1 MKDNYDPYS
10 HDHDNQNQ
18 YQQPQYNVVG
28 GSPST
33 GTTIVSPQSISSPVY
48 DYNINSSTNQYNN
61 HGHSHNSNSGGGGH
75 HHHNRLGH
83 PQPYYASYND
93 INSKPQDNNSN
104 NNYNNYSNYYTQQ
117 QQQQQQQYNNN
128 YDNNNYNNN
137 NNYYP
142 QQQQQF
148 SPQQFYNNNLNGGN
162 VSFQLLLNNLLNDND
177 AKKLAIWIVVMLI
190 FTLYEIFYGAYLE
203 SLGLV
208 SDGFHT
214 LFDCIGLI
222 ISLMGMIFGRKGPN
236 QDYTYGYDR
245 WEVLGTFA
253 NCCFLLFVSFF
264 LFLESIER
272 LLEPPH
278 IHDHGRVI
286 SLAFVSLII
295 NLLGLFF
302 FKRQH
307 SPMDSNNNRN
317 KGLIR
322 NMNLLTITNH
332 ILVDSCTSLGVI
344 FSSLLGKTMGLEIS
358 DSLISL
364 IIAAIIVYDVLP
376 VALRTAKT
384 LLQTTPDAIKQDI
397 DSAMIKIQKIN
408 GVLDCNERHFWAHS
422 SGSYIGSI
430 NVIVRSN
437 CLEHEIT
444 STVRKHLSFIQD
456 LTVQVEREHI
466 HNHNHQHSHNQEQ
479 LNHEHKHHHNHDNH
493 DHHNEHNHDH
503 HDHDHHEHH
512 DEHNHDEHDHHG
524 HSHNNNNNNHG
535 HSHNNNNNHH
545 GHSHNNNNDQQQEHH
560 HSHDQEDEVPK
571 YQVQQEDTDEIEHEH
586 EHEHDHEHIHDHH
599 HNENDDDHNHSH
611 GHSHQ
616 HKHNHSHDNDHHN
629 HNHSHNTDGWGEDD
643 DSTQ

>member
-1 MKDNYDPYS
+1 MQDSYDPYA
-10 HDHDNQNQ
+10 HRNDDQHNQ
-18 YQQPQYNVVG
+18 YYQQSPQQPQYTVES
-28 GSPST
+28 SPSNNN
-33 GTTIVSPQSISSPVY
+33 INNNNVVSPQSISSPTPY
-48 DYNINSSTNQYNN
+48 DYNNNNQY
-61 HGHSHNSNSGGGGH
+61 SNSNSNNHSHGHH

-83 PQPYYASYND
+83 PQPYYASYSE
-93 INSKPQDNNSN
+93 INSKQDYNNSN
-104 NNYNNYSNYYTQQ
+104 NINYNNYYQQ

-128 YDNNNYNNN
+128 DNNNNFYQ
-137 NNYYP
+137 P
-142 QQQQQF
+142 QQQQQQYF
-148 SPQQFYNNNLNGGN
+148 NNINGGN
-162 VSFQLLLNNLLNDND
+162 VTIQLLINNLLNDND

-222 ISLMGMIFGRKGPN
+222 ISLMGMIFGRKTPN

-302 FKRQH
+302 FKRQQQH
-307 SPMDSNNNRN
+307 SMDSNRN
-317 KGLIR
+317 SKGLLSSR

-384 LLQTTPDAIKQDI
+384 LLQTTPDTIKLDI
-397 DSAMIKIQKIN
+397 DSAVMKIQKID
-408 GVLDCNERHFWAHS
+408 GVLDCSERHFWAHS
-422 SGSYIGSI
+422 GGQYIGSI
-430 NVIVRSN
+430 NVVIKSTSSENEISSIVR
-437 CLEHEIT
+437 
-444 STVRKHLSFIQD
+444 RYLSFIQD
-456 LTVQVEREHI
+456 LTVQVEREHSHS
-466 HNHNHQHSHNQEQ
+466 HNHSHNQEQ
-479 LNHEHKHHHNHDNH
+479 LKEHKY
-493 DHHNEHNHDH
+493 HNHDH
-503 HDHDHHEHH
+503 NHHEHDDHH
-512 DEHNHDEHDHHG
+512 DHNHDQH
-524 HSHNNNNNNHG
+524 
-535 HSHNNNNNHH
+535 
-545 GHSHNNNNDQQQEHH
+545 
-560 HSHDQEDEVPK
+560 
-571 YQVQQEDTDEIEHEH
+571 EHEH
-586 EHEHDHEHIHDHH
+586 EHEH
-599 HNENDDDHNHSH
+599 H
-611 GHSHQ
+611 GHSHNHNQ
-616 HKHNHSHDNDHHN
+616 HGHSHNHNQHGHSHDHGHEHHNHTEQEEEVPQYQVQQEDSEEIEHNHQHHHDEEEHHNNDHDHDHDHDHGHSHN
-629 HNHSHNTDGWGEDD
+629 HHGHSHSHNHSHNTDGWGDD
-643 DSTQ
+643 